1 MPRGLCRASG
11 AKGEGLLHPLYRRF
25 PQKIPLFVK
34 NPQEYLCIF
43 CEIANS
49 LTPPPRVVKYG
60 YSLKLCLTVLK
71 KLGGI

>member
-25 PQKIPLFVK
+25 PQKIHFFVK
-34 NPQEYLCIF
+34 NLQEYLCIF

-49 LTPPPRVVKYG
+49 LTPPPGGKIWVFVETAFD
-60 YSLKLCLTVLK
+60 SFE

>member
-11 AKGEGLLHPLYRRF
+11 AKGEGLLHPLS
-25 PQKIPLFVK
+25 PKNSLFVK

-49 LTPPPRVVKYG
+49 LTPRVVKYG
-60 YSLKLCLTVLK
+60 YSLKLYLTVLK

>member
-49 LTPPPRVVKYG
+49 LTPRVVKYE
-60 YSLKLCLTVLK
+60 YSLKLYLTVLK

>member
-25 PQKIPLFVK
+25 PQKIHFFVK
-34 NPQEYLCIF
+34 NLQEYLCIF

-49 LTPPPRVVKYG
+49 LTPPPG
-60 YSLKLCLTVLK
+60 W
-71 KLGGI
+71 

>member
-25 PQKIPLFVK
+25 PPKIPLYVK
-34 NPQEYLCIF
+34 NSQEYLCIF

-49 LTPPPRVVKYG
+49 LTPGGGVKYG
-60 YSLKLCLTVLK
+60 YSLKLHLTVLK
-71 KLGGI
+71 KLGEI

>member
-49 LTPPPRVVKYG
+49 LTPPRVVKYG
-60 YSLKLCLTVLK
+60 YSLKLHLTVLK

>member
-25 PQKIPLFVK
+25 PPKIPLFVK

-49 LTPPPRVVKYG
+49 LTPPRVVNMG
-60 YSLKLCLTVLK
+60 VC
-71 KLGGI
+71 

>member
-11 AKGEGLLHPLYRRF
+11 SEGGGAFASLYRRF
-25 PQKIPLFVK
+25 PPKIHFFVK

-49 LTPPPRVVKYG
+49 LTPRVVKYG